1 MKVLLT
7 GASGFIGQH
16 LLQQLLKANVEVIV
30 LGRRKPDFHTGQFI
44 KIDLLQTEIDQS
56 AIKDS
61 GATQL
66 IHLAWYTEHEKYW
79 TSPINLRW
87 VEATTRLVEAFCA
100 AGGKKVLLSGT
111 CAEYDWSYG
120 YLLETETPLK
130 PSTMYG
136 CAKDATRRL
145 VAAICEEYHVKC
157 VWARIFIPYGPG
169 EDSRRLIP
177 SLFDVFLSRRAPFA
191 VNEIAF
197 RDFIHVSDVAAALV
211 TLNQSE
217 ANGVFNVSSGYPLKI
232 REIVEKVAKAC
243 KADPN
248 AVLSLSNQSI
258 GGPILLVGDNRKLIQ
273 LGWQQNHRIDDLF
286 KYK

>member
-120 YLLETETPLK
+120 YLLETETPF
-130 PSTMYG
+130 G
-136 CAKDATRRL
+136 
-145 VAAICEEYHVKC
+145 
-157 VWARIFIPYGPG
+157 
-169 EDSRRLIP
+169 
-177 SLFDVFLSRRAPFA
+177 
-191 VNEIAF
+191 
-197 RDFIHVSDVAAALV
+197 
-211 TLNQSE
+211 
-217 ANGVFNVSSGYPLKI
+217 
-232 REIVEKVAKAC
+232 
-243 KADPN
+243 
-248 AVLSLSNQSI
+248 
-258 GGPILLVGDNRKLIQ
+258 LL
-273 LGWQQNHRIDDLF
+273 
-286 KYK
+286 